1 MKKAIILL
9 LLVLIFPAI
18 ILAADVNSKTFPLSS
33 EIYELMDDLYSLQ
46 GLARPSTSRPWSQ
59 AEAQLILSR
68 IDENSLNETEKRLF
82 SRIQDIISEN
92 LRWNFED
99 YGIGVKMDLAL
110 EGYLHS
116 NDTEFV
122 LDTDWVRGFEY
133 RRPLAKLSM
142 DFSVGSLFYTY
153 CDIQYG
159 YGRVTLHDTF
169 VRLNPDH
176 SAGGNMHVDILQGI
190 PLAVFLIAEA
200 DMVKVDGTVLHFLHR
215 VFGGYDIRLLVQH
228 FHNALGGCP
237 AHRDHQK
244 GKGNHHQAG

>member
-1 MKKAIILL
+1 MKRKILIAVSIILL
-9 LLVLIFPAI
+9 FSTAFP
-18 ILAADVNSKTFPLSS
+18 LAADVASKTFPLSS

-59 AEAQLILSR
+59 SEAQLILSR
-68 IDENSLNETEKRLF
+68 IDENRLNETEKRLF

-99 YGIGVKMDLAL
+99 YAIGVKMDLAI

-116 NDTEFV
+116 NDTQFV
-122 LDTDWVRGFEY
+122 LDTDWLRGFEY

-142 DFSVGSLFYTY
+142 DFSVGSFFYTY

-176 SAGGNMHVDILQGI
+176 SAGGIMSN
-190 PLAVFLIAEA
+190 
-200 DMVKVDGTVLHFLHR
+200 DGYF
-215 VFGGYDIRLLVQH
+215 
-228 FHNALGGCP
+228 
-237 AHRDHQK
+237 
-244 GKGNHHQAG
+244 